1 MNDFIQALTPALVS
15 VAVVILGYV
24 ANIAGVAIKQVA
36 DKYEIKAKLDANKTI
51 VDMSVKYAQQVFKE
65 AKGEE
70 KYEQAKEKALEIMS
84 QKGIHISDAELNMLI
99 EASVANFKKGLS
111 EPVDPIQFNIV
122 TPETEQQETKAE

>member
-24 ANIAGVAIKQVA
+24 AKIAGVAIKQVA

-51 VDMSVKYAQQVFKE
+51 VDLSVKYAQQVFKE

-70 KYEQAKEKALEIMS
+70 KYEQAKEKALEIMN

-99 EASVANFKKGLS
+99 EASVANFKKGLT

-122 TPETEQQETKAE
+122 ESETEQPETKVE

>member
-70 KYEQAKEKALEIMS
+70 KYEQAKEKALEIMG

-122 TPETEQQETKAE
+122 APETEQQETKAE

>member
-15 VAVVILGYV
+15 VVVVILGYV

-65 AKGEE
+65 ANGEE
-70 KYEQAKEKALEIMS
+70 KYEQAKDKALEIMN

-99 EASVANFKKGLS
+99 EASVANFKKGLTQ
-111 EPVDPIQFNIV
+111 PVDPIQYNIV
-122 TPETEQQETKAE
+122 APEVEQQETKAE

>member
-15 VAVVILGYV
+15 VVVVILGYV

-65 AKGEE
+65 ANGEE
-70 KYEQAKEKALEIMS
+70 KYEQAKDKALEIMN

-111 EPVDPIQFNIV
+111 QPVDPIQYNIIA
-122 TPETEQQETKAE
+122 PEIEQQETKAE

>member
-36 DKYEIKAKLDANKTI
+36 DKYEIKAKIDANKTI

-70 KYEQAKEKALEIMS
+70 KYEQAKEKALEIMG

>member
-1 MNDFIQALTPALVS
+1 MQALTPALVS

-24 ANIAGVAIKQVA
+24 AKIAGVAIKQVA
-36 DKYEIKAKLDANKTI
+36 DKYEVKAKLDANKTI

-65 AKGEE
+65 ANGEE
-70 KYEQAKEKALEIMS
+70 KYEQAKEKALEIMN

-99 EASVANFKKGLS
+99 EASVANFKKGLT

-122 TPETEQQETKAE
+122 ESETEQPETKVE

>member
-24 ANIAGVAIKQVA
+24 AKIAGVAIKQVA

-51 VDMSVKYAQQVFKE
+51 VDLSVKYAQQVFKE
-65 AKGEE
+65 ANGEE
-70 KYEQAKEKALEIMS
+70 KYEQAKDKALEIMA

-99 EASVANFKKGLS
+99 EASVSNFKKGLL
-111 EPVDPIQFNIV
+111 EPTKPIELQVQVDEP
-122 TPETEQQETKAE
+122 TKPTE

>member
-15 VAVVILGYV
+15 VVVVILGYV

-65 AKGEE
+65 ANGEE
-70 KYEQAKEKALEIMS
+70 KYEQAKNKALEIMN

-111 EPVDPIQFNIV
+111 QPVDPIQYNIIA
-122 TPETEQQETKAE
+122 PEIEQQETKAE

>member
-24 ANIAGVAIKQVA
+24 AKIAGVAIKQVA

-51 VDMSVKYAQQVFKE
+51 VDLSVKYAQQVFKE
-65 AKGEE
+65 ANGEE
-70 KYEQAKEKALEIMS
+70 KYEQAKEKALEIMN

-99 EASVANFKKGLS
+99 EASVTNLKKGLT
-111 EPVDPIQFNIV
+111 EPVDPIKFNIV
-122 TPETEQQETKAE
+122 ESETEQLETKAE

>member
-15 VAVVILGYV
+15 VVVVILGYV
-24 ANIAGVAIKQVA
+24 AKIAGVAIKQVA

-51 VDMSVKYAQQVFKE
+51 VDLSVKYAQQVFKE

-70 KYEQAKEKALEIMS
+70 KYEQAKEKALEIMN

-99 EASVANFKKGLS
+99 EASVANFKKGLT

-122 TPETEQQETKAE
+122 ESKTEQPETKVE

>member
-15 VAVVILGYV
+15 VVVVILGYV

-65 AKGEE
+65 ANGEE
-70 KYEQAKEKALEIMS
+70 KYEQAKDKALEIMN

-99 EASVANFKKGLS
+99 EASVANFKKGLTQ
-111 EPVDPIQFNIV
+111 PVDPIQYNIIA
-122 TPETEQQETKAE
+122 PEIEQQETKAE

>member
-70 KYEQAKEKALEIMS
+70 KYEQAKEKALEIMG

>member
-15 VAVVILGYV
+15 VVVVILGYV

-65 AKGEE
+65 ANGEE
-70 KYEQAKEKALEIMS
+70 KYEQAKDKALEIMN

-99 EASVANFKKGLS
+99 EASVANFKKGLTQ
-111 EPVDPIQFNIV
+111 PVDPIQYNIIA
-122 TPETEQQETKAE
+122 PEVEQQETKAE

>member
-24 ANIAGVAIKQVA
+24 ANIAGIAIKQVA

-70 KYEQAKEKALEIMS
+70 KYEQAKEKALEIMG

-122 TPETEQQETKAE
+122 APETEQQETKAE

>member
-24 ANIAGVAIKQVA
+24 AKIAGVAIKQVA

-51 VDMSVKYAQQVFKE
+51 VDLSVKYAQQVFKE

-70 KYEQAKEKALEIMS
+70 KYEQAKEKALEIMN

-99 EASVANFKKGLS
+99 EASVANFKKGLT

-122 TPETEQQETKAE
+122 ESETEQPETKAE